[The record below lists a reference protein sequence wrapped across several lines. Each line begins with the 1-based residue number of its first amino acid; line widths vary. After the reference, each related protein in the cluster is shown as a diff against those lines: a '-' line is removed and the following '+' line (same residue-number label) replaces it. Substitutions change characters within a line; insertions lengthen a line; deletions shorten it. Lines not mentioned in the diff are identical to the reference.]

1 MKTTITINLGGI
13 VFHIDDDAYEILHTY
28 LIAIERQFTNDEDRK
43 EIMSDIE
50 ARLSELFTET
60 LGEKRDVIMKDD
72 VSSVVGIMGEP
83 KDFMD
88 DEEKNGT
95 ADPSGKESKRTC
107 SSGRRERMNYN
118 TTKKLYRDQDNRI
131 LGGVCSG
138 LGAYL
143 NTNTIIIRIIFIL
156 LAFPG
161 MGSGIIIYLI
171 LWIVISEATT
181 TAQKLEM
188 RGEPI
193 TLENIKK
200 AVRDEFENVKRNMK
214 F

>member
-28 LIAIERQFTNDEDRK
+28 LIAIEKQFVSDNDRK
-43 EIMSDIE
+43 EIISDVEVRI
-50 ARLSELFTET
+50 SELFTER
-60 LGEKRDVIMKDD
+60 LGGKRDVIMKDD
-72 VSSVVGIMGEP
+72 ISAVVGIMGEP
-83 KDFMD
+83 EDFLD
-88 DEEKNGT
+88 DETKKSNANSNSREYKRKN
-95 ADPSGKESKRTC
+95 
-107 SSGRRERMNYN
+107 MNQRA
-118 TTKKLYRDQDNRI
+118 TKKLFRDPDNRI

-138 LGAYL
+138 LSAYL
-143 NTNTIIIRIIFIL
+143 NTNIVLIRIVFIL

-161 MGSGIIIYLI
+161 MGSGVIIYLI
-171 LWIVISEATT
+171 LWLVIPEANT

>member
-1 MKTTITINLGGI
+1 MVN
-13 VFHIDDDAYEILHTY
+13 ILPAVI
-28 LIAIERQFTNDEDRK
+28 LNIK
-43 EIMSDIE
+43 
-50 ARLSELFTET
+50 
-60 LGEKRDVIMKDD
+60 KRVI
-72 VSSVVGIMGEP
+72 
-83 KDFMD
+83 F
-88 DEEKNGT
+88 
-95 ADPSGKESKRTC
+95 
-107 SSGRRERMNYN
+107 NYN
-118 TTKKLYRDQDNRI
+118 TTKRLYRDSDNRV
-131 LGGVCSG
+131 LGGVCGG

-171 LWIVISEATT
+171 LWIVIPEATT

>member
-28 LIAIERQFTNDEDRK
+28 LIAIERQFTSDDDRK
-43 EIMSDIE
+43 EIMSDVE

-60 LGEKRDVIMKDD
+60 LGQKRDVIMKDD
-72 VSSVVGIMGEP
+72 VSRVVGIMGEP
-83 KDFMD
+83 EDFMD
-88 DEEKNGT
+88 EETK
-95 ADPSGKESKRTC
+95 KETVG
-107 SSGRRERMNYN
+107 SSGREYKRKSMNYK
-118 TTKKLYRDQDNRI
+118 TSKRLFRDPDNRI
-131 LGGVCSG
+131 LGGVCGG
-138 LGAYL
+138 LGNYF
-143 NTNTIIIRIIFIL
+143 NIDPIVFRIIFIL
-156 LAFPG
+156 VALG
-161 MGSGIIIYLI
+161 MGFGLIIYII
-171 LWIVISEATT
+171 LWIAIPEALT

-188 RGEPI
+188 RGEPV